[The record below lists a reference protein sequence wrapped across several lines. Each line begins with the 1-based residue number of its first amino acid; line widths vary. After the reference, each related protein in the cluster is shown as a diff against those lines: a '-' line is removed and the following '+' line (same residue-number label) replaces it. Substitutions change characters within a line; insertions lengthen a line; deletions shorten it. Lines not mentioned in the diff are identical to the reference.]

1 MKKSLFLTFFAAI
14 GLLACSQPA
23 RKKAPV
29 EPVSQNT
36 LLWRISGKG
45 LKQPSYL
52 FGTMHMICASDIEL
66 SDSLRS
72 AIRASEKVYLELD
85 LDDMMQMISAMG
97 KMKMRNDTTLRDLL
111 TAAEYQEVK
120 NYFDKKGGMIPFAM
134 MEKFKPML
142 IESMIMEQ
150 SGKCENMIVMEQLV
164 MEEAKRNRKDIKG
177 LETMD
182 FQISIFDSIPYGL
195 QAKQLLKMVQAPDTS
210 KGPDE
215 MTVLTNAYRNQ
226 ELKKMEELTTES
238 DPTISQFTELL
249 LYKRNEN
256 WVEKLQ
262 TLMARSPLVIAVG
275 AGHLPGNR
283 GVINL
288 LKKAGYT
295 VEPVRN
301 DMIRKPKETKG

>member
-1 MKKSLFLTFFAAI
+1 MKKSFFLTFFAAL
-14 GLLACSQPA
+14 GLLACSQPP
-23 RKKAPV
+23 RKKAVV

-36 LLWRISGKG
+36 LLWRISGKD

-52 FGTMHMICASDIEL
+52 FGTMHMICASDIVL

-72 AIRASEKVYLELD
+72 AIRASEHVYLELD
-85 LDDMMQMISAMG
+85 LDDMMQMFSAMG

-111 TAAEYQEVK
+111 TAEEYHQVK
-120 NYFDKKGGMIPFAM
+120 AYFDTKGGLIPFAM

-142 IESMIMEQ
+142 IESMIIEQ

-195 QAKQLLKMVQAPDTS
+195 QAKQLLKMVQAPDTT

-215 MTVLTNAYRNQ
+215 MAILTNAYRNQ

-256 WVEKLQ
+256 WVEKLK
-262 TLMARSPLVIAVG
+262 TLMANNGILIAVG
-275 AGHLPGNR
+275 AGHLPGDR

-301 DMIRKPKETKG
+301 DMIRKPKEGKS